1 MKKITPFILIMMMVS
16 ALYAD
21 FKILGGINFSKYN
34 IFPEEN
40 NVKWNYKR
48 GFLAGIGLE
57 KNFTFRTLLEFDILY
72 FQKGG
77 TVKFAEFPGLKEIYN
92 LDVIS
97 IPILIRSKF
106 LFDSSPYVLGGV
118 EFSSILSHEA
128 RFEGED
134 NVDIKS
140 HSKSIDFGFVF
151 GCGYEIKMQEY
162 LYFFIEA
169 RYHHGIRN
177 IISDPDGNQSMKTNA
192 ILMIIGLRS

>member
-1 MKKITPFILIMMMVS
+1 MKKIIHFILIMMVVS
-16 ALYAD
+16 TLYAD

-40 NVKWNYKR
+40 NVKWNYKS

-72 FQKGG
+72 FQKGSK
-77 TVKFAEFPGLKEIYN
+77 VEFADFPGLKEIYN
-92 LDVIS
+92 LNVVS
-97 IPILIRSKF
+97 IPILLRSKF
-106 LFDSSPYVLGGV
+106 FFDSSPYVLGGI

-128 RFEGED
+128 KFEGED
-134 NVDIKS
+134 TVDIKK
-140 HSKSIDFGFVF
+140 HSNSIDFGFVF

-169 RYHHGIRN
+169 RYHLGIRN
-177 IISDPDGNQSMKTNA
+177 IISDPVGNQSMKTNA
-192 ILMIIGLRS
+192 ILMIIGVRS